1 MKRFQIRTL
10 SLVVMATLAP
20 VALAQSSSGPA
31 LNELDCFVGGN
42 PGYCVAPLAGAGAR
56 TDTRIYTGLV
66 WELGGKQG
74 AMPHLAF
81 GLSSIR
87 VRGNDRVEGGDLE
100 FRLSIFNGLGA
111 DSLRLAYV
119 NGNRVV
125 RANVGGGYSFSHAD
139 WLATASVQSS
149 YVRAGTDFLIGSKNF
164 LPFVEL
170 NTLGRP
176 RAATDGGCSTGSLID
191 WNSSNPAYNY
201 NPRYSESQIFLDGKT
216 CYTDLGSGPLPPGP

>member
-125 RANVGGGYSFSHAD
+125 RANVGGGVLLLACRLVGHGQRAVFVCARRYGLPD
-139 WLATASVQSS
+139 WQQE
-149 YVRAGTDFLIGSKNF
+149 
-164 LPFVEL
+164 LP
-170 NTLGRP
+170 
-176 RAATDGGCSTGSLID
+176 AIC
-191 WNSSNPAYNY
+191 
-201 NPRYSESQIFLDGKT
+201 
-216 CYTDLGSGPLPPGP
+216 

>member
-1 MKRFQIRTL
+1 MKQVRYRL
-10 SLVVMATLAP
+10 MSMLVAATVTPA
-20 VALAQSSSGPA
+20 AIAQSSSGPA
-31 LNELDCFVGGN
+31 LNEFDCTIDNFATR
-42 PGYCVAPLAGAGAR
+42 GYCVAPTAGGTR
-56 TDTRIYTGLV
+56 TDTRAYMGLV

-87 VRGNDRVEGGDLE
+87 VRSNDRVEGGDIE
-100 FRLSIFNGLGA
+100 FRLSIFNGIGA

-149 YVRAGTDFLIGSKNF
+149 YVRAGTDFLISDKTF

-176 RAATDGGCSTGSLID
+176 RAATGGSCGSGSLID
-191 WNSSNPAYNY
+191 WNSSNPNYDYNTY
-201 NPRYSESQIFLDGKT
+201 YSESQIFLDGKT
-216 CYTDLGSGPLPPGP
+216 CYTNLGSGL

>member
-1 MKRFQIRTL
+1 MKRFQVRLL
-10 SLVVMATLAP
+10 SLLAAAAVSPVVS
-20 VALAQSSSGPA
+20 AQSSSGPA
-31 LNELDCFVGGN
+31 LNEFDCTIDGFATE
-42 PGYCVAPLAGAGAR
+42 GYCVAPSAGGSR
-56 TDTRIYTGLV
+56 TDTRAYMGLV

-81 GLSSIR
+81 GLSSLR
-87 VRGNDRVEGGDLE
+87 VRSNDRVEGGDIE
-100 FRLSIFNGLGA
+100 FRLSIFNGIEA

-119 NGNRVV
+119 NGNRVM

-149 YVRAGTDFLIGSKNF
+149 YVRAGTDFLISNKAF

-176 RAATDGGCSTGSLID
+176 RAATGGTCSSGSLID
-191 WNSSNPAYNY
+191 WNGSSSSYDYNTG
-201 NPRYSESQIFLDGKT
+201 YSESQIFLDGKT
-216 CYTDLGSGPLPPGP
+216 CYTDLGSGSGL